1 MVDQKDVLFGVPG
14 GEVRTENP
22 DGVMFSNGGDPRH
35 NLWNETGHPFIT
47 SGDWQA
53 NYRPGLKARGRP

>member
-1 MVDQKDVLFGVPG
+1 MADQKDVLFGVPG

-22 DGVMFSNGGDPRH
+22 DGVMWSNDGDPHH
-35 NLWNETGHPFIT
+35 NLWDETKHPDIK

-53 NYRPGLKARGRP
+53 TWRPGLKPRGRP